1 MAGTAVSTHDSV
13 DLDDIQGLIA
23 RSYLQLP
30 YASYVL
36 LGIED
41 AGPARSVLAGWADHV
56 TAART
61 APADTAMNIALT
73 SGGVLAL
80 TGREALA
87 MGFSEPFATGMA
99 TEYRRR
105 LLDDVGANDPVG
117 WQWGGP
123 TTEVVH
129 VVALLFAGS
138 AGQLVELQQNAIA
151 SAEAGGMR
159 LVKVLET
166 SKYSD
171 REHFGF
177 RDGISQPVIV
187 EFASQ
192 PRDGD
197 VVRIGE
203 FVLGHVNEYGQR
215 TERPLLPPAADP
227 QGILPRDPDGSGA
240 ADLGRN
246 GSYLVF
252 RQLRQDVEGF
262 EDYLTQA
269 ATVGGRVDEAAR
281 ELLAA
286 KILGRWRGSGAP
298 LTTSPDY
305 DDPRQAD
312 ANGFAYHE
320 LDAAGLRC
328 PIGAHIRR
336 SNPRDSLPPNPGT
349 ADSQKIN
356 RLHRLLRRGR
366 GYGPERTDSSDA
378 ERGLHF
384 LCFNSNIARQYEFI
398 QHSWLNG
405 PGFAGLVGVED
416 ALTGPRATGACKFVV
431 PSVPARRRY
440 HGLPQFVQVRGGAYL
455 FMPGLRALRY
465 LSSDIANH

>member
-1 MAGTAVSTHDSV
+1 MSTRDSV

-23 RSYLQLP
+23 RGYVQLP

-36 LGIED
+36 LGIQHR
-41 AGPARSVLAGWADHV
+41 ASARSVLGRWVEQV
-56 TAART
+56 TLARE
-61 APADTAMNIALT
+61 APAQTAMNIALT
-73 SGGVLAL
+73 FAGVQAL
-80 TGREALA
+80 TGTDALA

-99 TEYRRR
+99 TQYRRR
-105 LLDDVGANDPVG
+105 LLADVGANDPVG

-123 TTEVVH
+123 TTEAVH
-129 VVALLFAGS
+129 VVVLLFAGS
-138 AGQLVELQQNAIA
+138 AGQLVELQQDVIT

-166 SKYSD
+166 SKNSD
-171 REHFGF
+171 REQFGF
-177 RDGISQPVIV
+177 RDGISQPVIA

-192 PRDGD
+192 PREGD

-203 FVLGHVNEYGQR
+203 FVLGYVYEYDQR
-215 TERPLLPPAADP
+215 TQRPLLSPAADP
-227 QGILPRDPDGSGA
+227 HRILPADPDGSGG

-262 EDYLTQA
+262 EDYLTEA
-269 ATVGGRVDEAAR
+269 ATVGGCADDAAR

-286 KILGRWRGSGAP
+286 KIVGRWRGSGAP
-298 LTTSPDY
+298 LTTSPD
-305 DDPRQAD
+305 DDDLSQAG

-336 SNPRDSLPPNPGT
+336 ANPRDSLPPSPG
-349 ADSQKIN
+349 AEDSKKVN

-366 GYGPERTDSSDA
+366 NYGPGRTDSSGE

-384 LCFNSNIARQYEFI
+384 LCFNANIARQYEFV

-405 PGFAGLVGVED
+405 PSFAGLVGSED
-416 ALTGPRATGACKFVV
+416 ALTGPRAAGPARFA
-431 PSVPARRRY
+431 VPAVPVRRRY

-455 FMPGLRALRY
+455 FMPGIRALRY
-465 LSSDIANH
+465 LSSDSINR

>member
-1 MAGTAVSTHDSV
+1 MAGTAVSTRDSV

-23 RSYLQLP
+23 RGYVQLP

-36 LGIED
+36 LGIEN
-41 AGPARSVLAGWADHV
+41 AGSARSVLGGWADRV
-56 TAART
+56 TTART
-61 APADTAMNIALT
+61 APADTAINLALT
-73 SGGVLAL
+73 SGGVQTL
-80 TGREALA
+80 TGRDVLA
-87 MGFSEPFATGMA
+87 TGFSEPFATGMA
-99 TEYRRR
+99 TQYRRR
-105 LLDDVGANDPVG
+105 LLA
-117 WQWGGP
+117 
-123 TTEVVH
+123 VH

-138 AGQLVELQQNAIA
+138 AGQLVELQQDVIT

-177 RDGISQPVIV
+177 RDGISQPVIA

-192 PRDGD
+192 PREGD

-203 FVLGHVNEYGQR
+203 FVLGYVNEYDQR

-227 QGILPRDPDGSGA
+227 QRILPADPDGSGA

-252 RQLRQDVEGF
+252 RQLRQDVEAF
-262 EDYLTQA
+262 EEYLTEA
-269 ATVGGRVDEAAR
+269 TTVGGHPDEAAR

-286 KILGRWRGSGAP
+286 KIVGRWRGSGAP

-305 DDPRQAD
+305 DDPSEAG

-320 LDAAGLRC
+320 LDAGGLRC
-328 PIGAHIRR
+328 PISAHIRR
-336 SNPRDSLPPNPGT
+336 ANPRDSLPPNPGT
-349 ADSQKIN
+349 EDSKKIN

-366 GYGPERTDSSDA
+366 NYGPERTDSSGE

-384 LCFNSNIARQYEFI
+384 LCFNANIARQYEFV

-405 PGFAGLVGVED
+405 PNFAGLVGSED
-416 ALTGPRATGACKFVV
+416 ALTGPRVAGPARF
-431 PSVPARRRY
+431 PVPAVPVRRRY

-455 FMPGLRALRY
+455 YMPGIRALRY
-465 LSSDIANH
+465 LSSDLTKH

>member
-1 MAGTAVSTHDSV
+1 MAGTAVSTREPV
-13 DLDDIQGLIA
+13 DLDDIQGVIA
-23 RSYLQLP
+23 RGYVQLP

-36 LGIED
+36 LRIAD
-41 AGPARSVLAGWADHV
+41 ADSARSVLGGWADHV
-56 TAART
+56 TPART

-73 SGGVLAL
+73 SGGVQALTTRDVLAL
-80 TGREALA
+80 
-87 MGFSEPFATGMA
+87 GFSEPFATGMA
-99 TEYRRR
+99 TPYRSR
-105 LLDDVGANDPVG
+105 LLADVCANDPVK
-117 WQWGGP
+117 WLWGGP
-123 TTEVVH
+123 TTDAVH

-138 AGQLVELQQNAIA
+138 TGQLAELQQDVIT
-151 SAEAGGMR
+151 SAEEGGMR

-171 REHFGF
+171 REQFGF
-177 RDGISQPVIV
+177 RDGISQPVIA

-192 PRDGD
+192 PREGD

-203 FVLGHVNEYGQR
+203 FVLGYVNEYDQR

-227 QGILPRDPDGSGA
+227 QRILPADPDGSGA

-252 RQLRQDVEGF
+252 RQLRQDVEAF
-262 EDYLTQA
+262 EEYLTEA
-269 ATVGGRVDEAAR
+269 TTVGGHTDDGAR

-286 KILGRWRGSGAP
+286 KIVGRWRGSGAP

-305 DDPRQAD
+305 DDPCQAGV
-312 ANGFAYHE
+312 NGFAYHE

-336 SNPRDSLPPNPGT
+336 ANPRDSLPPNPGT
-349 ADSQKIN
+349 EDSKKIN

-366 GYGPERTDSSDA
+366 TYGPERTDSSGE

-384 LCFNSNIARQYEFI
+384 LSFNANIARQYEFV

-405 PGFAGLVGVED
+405 PNFAGLVGSED
-416 ALTGPRATGACKFVV
+416 ALTGPRAAGTARFA
-431 PSVPARRRY
+431 VPAVPVRRRY

-455 FMPGLRALRY
+455 FMPGIRALRY
-465 LSSDIANH
+465 LSSDSTNR

>member
-1 MAGTAVSTHDSV
+1 MAGTAVSTRDSV

-23 RSYLQLP
+23 RGYVQLP

-36 LGIED
+36 LGIMD
-41 AGPARSVLAGWADHV
+41 PRPARSVLGRWADQV
-56 TAART
+56 TAASQV
-61 APADTAMNIALT
+61 PAQTVLNIALT
-73 SGGVLAL
+73 SAGVQALA
-80 TGREALA
+80 GRDALA

-105 LLDDVGANDPVG
+105 LLADVGANDPTT

-123 TTEVVH
+123 ATEAIH
-129 VVALLFAGS
+129 VAALLFAGS
-138 AGQLVELQQNAIA
+138 GGKLAELQQDVIR
-151 SAEAGGMR
+151 SAEAAGMYM
-159 LVKVLET
+159 VKVLET
-166 SKYSD
+166 AKNSD

-177 RDGISQPVIV
+177 RDGISQPVIA

-192 PRDGD
+192 PREGD

-203 FVLGHVNEYGQR
+203 FVLGYVNEYDQR
-215 TERPLLPPAADP
+215 TPRPLLPPAADP
-227 QGILPRDPDGSGA
+227 QRILPADPEGSGA

-252 RQLRQDVEGF
+252 RQLRQDVEKF
-262 EDYLTQA
+262 ENYLTKA
-269 ATVGGRVDEAAR
+269 ATVGGHVDAAAR

-286 KILGRWRGSGAP
+286 KIVGRWRGSGAP

-305 DDPRQAD
+305 DDPNEAG

-336 SNPRDSLPPNPGT
+336 ANPRDSLPPNPGT
-349 ADSQKIN
+349 ADSKKVN

-366 GYGPERTDSSDA
+366 TYGPEKTDSSGA

-384 LCFNSNIARQYEFI
+384 LCFNANIARQYEFV

-405 PGFAGLVGVED
+405 PSFGGLVGSED
-416 ALTGPRATGACKFVV
+416 ALTTPRAAGPARFA
-431 PSVPARRRY
+431 VPAIPVRRRY
-440 HGLPQFVQVRGGAYL
+440 DGLPQFVQVRGGAYL
-455 FMPGLRALRY
+455 FMPGIRALRY
-465 LSSDIANH
+465 LSSDTTNR

>member
-1 MAGTAVSTHDSV
+1 MSTRDSV
-13 DLDDIQGLIA
+13 ELTEIQGLIA
-23 RSYLQLP
+23 RGYLQLP

-36 LGIED
+36 LGITD
-41 AGPARSVLAGWADHV
+41 AGSARSVLGGWADQV
-56 TAART
+56 MAAST

-73 SGGVLAL
+73 SGGVRAL
-80 TGREALA
+80 TGRDALA

-99 TEYRRR
+99 TQYRRR
-105 LLDDVGANDPVG
+105 LLADVGANDPAK
-117 WQWGGP
+117 WLWGGP
-123 TTEVVH
+123 TNDAVH

-138 AGQLVELQQNAIA
+138 AGQLVELQRGVIT
-151 SAEAGGMR
+151 SAESGGMR

-177 RDGISQPVIV
+177 RDGISQPVV
-187 EFASQ
+187 AEFASQ
-192 PRDGD
+192 PREGD
-197 VVRIGE
+197 VVRLGE
-203 FVLGHVNEYGQR
+203 FVLGYVNEYDQR
-215 TERPLLPPAADP
+215 TERPLLPAAADP
-227 QGILPRDPDGSGA
+227 RHILPRDPDGAGA

-262 EDYLTQA
+262 EAYLTEA
-269 ATVGGRVDEAAR
+269 ATVGGHVDEEAR

-286 KILGRWRGSGAP
+286 KIVGRWRGSGAP

-305 DDPRQAD
+305 DDPTQAG
-312 ANGFAYHE
+312 ANGFAYHD

-336 SNPRDSLPPNPGT
+336 ANPRDSLPPKPGT
-349 ADSQKIN
+349 ADSKKVN

-366 GYGPERTDSSDA
+366 AYGPERTDSSGA

-384 LCFNSNIARQYEFI
+384 LCFNSNIARQYEFV

-405 PGFAGLVGVED
+405 PTFAGLVGVED
-416 ALTGPRATGACKFVV
+416 ALTGPRPTGACKFVV
-431 PSVPARRRY
+431 PAVPVRRHY
-440 HGLPQFVQVRGGAYL
+440 DGVPQFVQVRGGAYL
-455 FMPGLRALRY
+455 FMPGIRALRY
-465 LSSDIANH
+465 LSSDSANR